1 MLKAYKLNPYF
12 LSIIT
17 FLVFVACTDPT
28 PTETSGLPTPT
39 PIDARSTI
47 DGSTITQD
55 KSPLAVFESLP
66 TPVPTPT
73 PIPLNWVLEKT
84 TSKMDSVD
92 SFSYLGEISIT
103 GEPSETIP
111 FDQITYFLSGERY
124 SKTQLSESM
133 RYEYDNIRK
142 SVQTRLISADYYHT
156 DFANPWVLTQT
167 YKGYNVY
174 DWFVDESGQGLLQLP
189 LAEESDPVDH
199 KTYYYLESTTGTIDD
214 SIKSLAVFK
223 NLSLSLETT
232 TNFSI
237 SFWIDK
243 ETFYLHRISLSFDT
257 LNAQSELSSYLGNE
271 KLQYKISISLSEY
284 EKRPMGVVRP
294 GLPSWQDCSKTSMIL
309 DSITNELKCLEIANN
324 TTLANSTI
332 AIQPT
337 NTPTPCSTCPEI
349 EPKPP
354 TPGDF
359 TVVIEKGET
368 IEIPVTGPLSGLS
381 PKDLHP
387 DSELV
392 IPIDLVEGTNN
403 SFNNDMNAKHPLNGS
418 YLYREYVDP
427 ECCGYHLVYTHG
439 GSNYDTDIFNYELVL
454 PNSSNDGWLT
464 TGWGEITI
472 GITPPPPV
480 VSLPVEKD
488 SPQLDLSPSSQNLY
502 GHPTVVGDIEFIGV
516 EVYPIWSPDSEY
528 ISWAEN
534 GEVKLVRLADLNE
547 IGFFDTDRTIPPDM
561 HAISSIDWS
570 HDLMAYS
577 VNSFNFDSGYDSPR
591 IHFVL
596 PTVDP
601 NNSSTVTAV
610 PYGYFEGMPGA
621 EDLVYNQISWID
633 FDDCYGTLIFMAE
646 MYDENSDLSAE
657 FIVDLHHKVNGGFHE
672 SYFQEIR
679 STKDFN
685 EQCFIQPQALNSASN
700 FGEEAGGVSHEFKRV
715 LLSLEQVIPDAHPIA
730 KYFEDGAFQPF
741 INDVK
746 WSPDSGRIMV
756 NMIAA
761 EGGNW
766 LDGQVFSY
774 IFTIIPEEGPAD
786 NFKWHL
792 HLSYP
797 FDLESDGISGTPV
810 WSPDSSKVAFL
821 YLQEDYPGLA
831 VIEFDDTS
839 TYVDGVGTTNLFNL
853 IDC

>member
-1 MLKAYKLNPYF
+1 MLKAYKLNPYY
-12 LSIIT
+12 LSIVT
-17 FLVFVACTDPT
+17 FLFIVACTNPT
-28 PTETSGLPTPT
+28 LTETSGLPTPT
-39 PIDARSTI
+39 PVDASSMIGASTTTQNK
-47 DGSTITQD
+47 STL
-55 KSPLAVFESLP
+55 PVFESLP
-66 TPVPTPT
+66 TPIPTPT

-92 SFSYLGEISIT
+92 SFSYLGEISIS

-111 FDQITYFLSGERY
+111 FDQIDYFLSGERY
-124 SKTQLSESM
+124 SNTNFSESM
-133 RYEYDNIRK
+133 RYEHDNIRK

-167 YKGYNVY
+167 YQGYNVY
-174 DWFVDESGQGLLQLP
+174 DWFVDESGQGVLQLP

-237 SFWIDK
+237 SYWIDK

-257 LNAQSELSSYLGNE
+257 VNGQSELSSYLENE

-284 EKRPMGVVRP
+284 EERPMGVVRP

-309 DSITNELKCLEIANN
+309 DSITNELKCPEIAPK
-324 TTLANSTI
+324 A
-332 AIQPT
+332 
-337 NTPTPCSTCPEI
+337 PTPA
-349 EPKPP
+349 
-354 TPGDF
+354 DF
-359 TVVIEKGET
+359 AVVIEKGET

-403 SFNNDMNAKHPLNGS
+403 SFDNDMNAKHPLNGS

-472 GITPPPPV
+472 GITQPAPV

-488 SPQLDLSPSSQNLY
+488 SPELDLSPSSQNLY
-502 GHPTVVGDIEFIGV
+502 GHPTVVGDIEFIGT

-534 GEVKLVRLADLNE
+534 GEVKLVRLADLHE
-547 IGFFDTDRTIPPDM
+547 IGFFDTDRTTPPDM

-591 IHFVL
+591 IHFAL

-601 NNSSTVTAV
+601 NNSSTLIV
-610 PYGYFEGMPGA
+610 E
-621 EDLVYNQISWID
+621 I
-633 FDDCYGTLIFMAE
+633 LIF
-646 MYDENSDLSAE
+646 L
-657 FIVDLHHKVNGGFHE
+657 FL
-672 SYFQEIR
+672 
-679 STKDFN
+679 
-685 EQCFIQPQALNSASN
+685 
-700 FGEEAGGVSHEFKRV
+700 
-715 LLSLEQVIPDAHPIA
+715 
-730 KYFEDGAFQPF
+730 
-741 INDVK
+741 
-746 WSPDSGRIMV
+746 
-756 NMIAA
+756 
-761 EGGNW
+761 
-766 LDGQVFSY
+766 
-774 IFTIIPEEGPAD
+774 II
-786 NFKWHL
+786 
-792 HLSYP
+792 
-797 FDLESDGISGTPV
+797 I
-810 WSPDSSKVAFL
+810 
-821 YLQEDYPGLA
+821 
-831 VIEFDDTS
+831 
-839 TYVDGVGTTNLFNL
+839 
-853 IDC
+853 